1 MKGRR
6 GVGPR
11 DPMSFKG
18 NTPTQRQSIAA
29 AYGQSGGGKTAA
41 QIEGPLTHKRF
52 DRPGR
57 KVGGRVGADKA
68 PLSSAAS
75 SKAASGHETDC

>member
-1 MKGRR
+1 MRGRR
-6 GVGPR
+6 GTPR

-18 NTPTQRQSIAA
+18 TSPAMRESISA
-29 AYGQSGGGKTAA
+29 AYGQGGGKTAA
-41 QIEGPLTHKRF
+41 QIEGPLTQKRY

-68 PLSSAAS
+68 PLSSAATTTP
-75 SKAASGHETDC
+75 ASGHKTDC